1 MTRPGDHHHNPGLVG
16 SIRNCQVLIFPK
28 LKKLRKKWKK
38 IHGYQPDQGCDDDPL
53 AVSLPPKRTP
63 VMKPSPLHTLSNPKA
78 NQTII
83 CSDKPLIFKKQLWG
97 YQIVTKR
104 NINSNDRY
112 LTINYVCVKTIK
124 FKQQK
129 INHFII
135 IAKWPSSILSFIFG
149 QNLGVEKHNFKRFG
163 WISNKRVA

>member
-1 MTRPGDHHHNPGLVG
+1 MRV
-16 SIRNCQVLIFPK
+16 
-28 LKKLRKKWKK
+28 
-38 IHGYQPDQGCDDDPL
+38 PDCHQ
-53 AVSLPPKRTP
+53 
-63 VMKPSPLHTLSNPKA
+63 
-78 NQTII
+78 
-83 CSDKPLIFKKQLWG
+83 
-97 YQIVTKR
+97 R

-129 INHFII
+129 INHSII